1 MQELGGRAGL
11 DDLLRRRGD
20 HLARV
25 VLERLRRGSSPQ
37 PGTEAHRVAEDKAA
51 AVFARVA
58 EVYDRALGPESTVP
72 VQERGPLWQQ
82 YKAVADDLCGD
93 AAKLLEISRGY
104 AKWRSRADVEAQPL
118 GPIPAKRKR
127 AAPVAA
133 AGDASADIASSY
145 GAYASY
151 S

>member
-1 MQELGGRAGL
+1 M
-11 DDLLRRRGD
+11 
-20 HLARV
+20 
-25 VLERLRRGSSPQ
+25 
-37 PGTEAHRVAEDKAA
+37 
-51 AVFARVA
+51 
-58 EVYDRALGPESTVP
+58 P

-104 AKWRSRADVEAQPL
+104 AKWRSRADIEAQPL

-127 AAPVAA
+127 AAPVASE
-133 AGDASADIASSY
+133 GDASADIASSY

>member
-1 MQELGGRAGL
+1 M
-11 DDLLRRRGD
+11 
-20 HLARV
+20 
-25 VLERLRRGSSPQ
+25 
-37 PGTEAHRVAEDKAA
+37 
-51 AVFARVA
+51 
-58 EVYDRALGPESTVP
+58 ALGPESTVP
-72 VQERGPLWQQ
+72 SSQRGPALWQQ

-93 AAKLLEISRGY
+93 AAKLLEIARGY

-127 AAPVAA
+127 AAPVASE
-133 AGDASADIASSY
+133 GDASADIASSY